1 MEIEIRDFDILL
13 VSAAHTVARGNTEV
27 LETFLESKR
36 NKKQSP
42 TLLSRRLFH
51 NNVGVGHR
59 WSFCLIGESA
69 MLSGSPAVAVTTG
82 CTIVGAAEESG
93 GRESKCFRVVFLK
106 KLRNVSDTLVSL
118 VVVLC
123 CAETSKISKS
133 RISNFEKKSLFFL
146 LDSCTELGECS
157 LKRPGTLLRT

>member
-1 MEIEIRDFDILL
+1 MISVSIRDCRGIQL
-13 VSAAHTVARGNTEV
+13 VPAENLVFEPLTVGR
-27 LETFLESKR
+27 
-36 NKKQSP
+36 
-42 TLLSRRLFH
+42 
-51 NNVGVGHR
+51 R

-69 MLSGSPAVAVTTG
+69 MVSGSPAVAVTTG

-93 GRESKCFRVVFLK
+93 GRESKCFRVVL
-106 KLRNVSDTLVSL
+106 KLRNVSGTLVSL

-146 LDSCTELGECS
+146 HYIEVSCTELGECS
-157 LKRPGTLLRT
+157 LNVSGHATV